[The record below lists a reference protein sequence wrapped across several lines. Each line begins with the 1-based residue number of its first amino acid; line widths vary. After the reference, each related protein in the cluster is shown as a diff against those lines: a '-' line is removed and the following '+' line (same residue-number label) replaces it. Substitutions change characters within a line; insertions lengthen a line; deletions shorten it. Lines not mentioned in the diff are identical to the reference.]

1 MKGLNV
7 GVLFM
12 DYFKHRKGD
21 LLLYLLLALAYPLGG
36 IVAPHYYGKLID
48 EIVNKN
54 IKKSTLVYIV
64 VTWSIY
70 IIGMYLLTCLDNKV
84 IPDFRSYLYKHI
96 ARFVFD
102 AYKQNYMSLKIGEI
116 ISKVSKL
123 PFLIL
128 EVFYQLKNNYLPL
141 VYMVTFAVLYFGSM
155 NKKLGLLVV
164 FMVFMF
170 SLVMYMSLKNCMDFC
185 ISSESSNDE
194 TNEELQDILENMLN
208 VYTSDNIVSELDG
221 IDIKDVNSKD
231 HFKKCM
237 NCASKYKTSF
247 SVLHLVFFFII
258 AKYVYDLY
266 KKNKLTLP
274 QVNSI
279 FIVLLYLLSYLDTAL
294 QYSQDT
300 LSYVGSIIDIQN
312 YLDRVNSE
320 IKSDE
325 FYVDKMNENLYT
337 EPVNGLNG
345 EIEFRDVSVCFRH
358 KCVLENFSYIIS
370 PKSKVAITGQVGKG
384 KSTLLKLI
392 LKLYSPVN
400 GSILIDGKNLPYNVI
415 RQNVSY
421 IQQSPILFNRKL
433 YENITYGTG
442 KTKQDVIE
450 IMNKYSLNEVFGSH
464 TLDSDV
470 GKGGNNLSGGQKQMV
485 IVLRAI
491 LKMSP
496 IILLDEPT
504 TSLNKDLKMKMMN
517 LLFDVFKDSTVI
529 MVTHDDEVIPMFST
543 VIKL

>member
-12 DYFKHRKGD
+12 DYFRHRKGD
-21 LLLYLLLALAYPLGG
+21 VLLYLSLALAYPLGG

-54 IKKSTLVYIV
+54 IKKGTLVSIV

-102 AYKQNYMSLKIGEI
+102 AYKQNYTSLKIGEI

-128 EVFYQLKNNYLPL
+128 ELFYQLKNNYVPL
-141 VYMVTFAVLYFGSM
+141 VYMVMFAVLYFGSM

-164 FMVFMF
+164 FMVLIFG
-170 SLVMYMSLKNCMDFC
+170 LVMYMSLKNCMDFC

-208 VYTSDNIVSELDG
+208 VYTSDNIVNELDG

-247 SVLHLVFFFII
+247 SVLHLVFFFTI

-279 FIVLLYLLSYLDTAL
+279 FIVLLYLLSYLDSAL

-300 LSYVGSIIDIQN
+300 LSYLGSIIDIQN
-312 YLDRVNSE
+312 YLDRVNDQ

-325 FYVDKMNENLYT
+325 FYVSKMNENLYT
-337 EPVNGLNG
+337 EAVNGLNG
-345 EIEFRDVSVCFRH
+345 EVEFRDITVCFRD

-370 PKSKVAITGQVGKG
+370 PKAKVAITGQVGKG

-442 KTKQDVIE
+442 KSKEDVIE
-450 IMNKYSLNEVFGSH
+450 IMNKYGLNDVFGSH

-504 TSLNKDLKMKMMN
+504 TSLNKELKMKMMN
-517 LLFDVFKDSTVI
+517 LVFTVFKDSTVI
-529 MVTHDDEVIPMFST
+529 MVTHDDDVIQMFST